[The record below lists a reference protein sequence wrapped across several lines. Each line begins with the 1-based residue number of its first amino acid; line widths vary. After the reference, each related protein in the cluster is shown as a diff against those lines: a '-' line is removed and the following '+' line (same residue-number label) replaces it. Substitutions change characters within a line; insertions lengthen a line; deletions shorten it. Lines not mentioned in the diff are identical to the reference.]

1 MVESKA
7 NGTFGGRGG
16 TAEKPSLQ
24 SENLQARVG
33 YANKGSGQSHKQMC
47 KKIKMGP
54 RKVGREQSERDFWGK
69 RRNSRKAEPAKRKFA
84 GENKG

>member
-7 NGTFGGRGG
+7 NGTFRGRGG
-16 TAEKPSLQ
+16 TAEKSSLQ

-33 YANKGSGQSHKQMC
+33 YANKGSRQSHRQRHKR
-47 KKIKMGP
+47 IKMGP
-54 RKVGREQSERDFWGK
+54 RKVGREQSERDFSGK
-69 RRNSRKAEPAKRKFA
+69 RRNSQKAEPAKRKFA